1 MKLRI
6 LIVAV
11 VTLLAGSLF
20 AAEVDSVLTSDSTFW
35 TVSVPAESAHLE
47 LTRRNGELRSAI
59 VVPTTD
65 DDAIESDARL
75 AWDRRS
81 NTLFVM
87 WERAAEGVNETKLAA
102 LLDDGTW
109 SEPMVIAADGARR
122 AGLQLVMTSI
132 HEEDADTTFL
142 HAAWWKLSGEDVE
155 VEYALLAFDGGT
167 LLSTDVSTL
176 NATEHSTFAVED
188 TGAPVH
194 PPLAMVR
201 DKDGVEVIF
210 GERDTTAVNRVN
222 LQPNRIEANARMWRP
237 GRSVAGT
244 RTPSSRLASND
255 GKPVQSFAVNGR
267 IVLYTPDAM
276 SRYSIF
282 DNGEWTPV
290 RMIKLDENLT
300 SEHLLQELHR
310 AVETNAP
317 LETTPDSE

>member
-1 MKLRI
+1 MKIRF

-11 VTLLAGSLF
+11 VILLAGSLF
-20 AAEVDSVLTSDSTFW
+20 AAGVDGVLTSDSTFW
-35 TVSVPAESAHLE
+35 TVSVPTESTHLE

-65 DDAIESDARL
+65 DDAMESDARL

-102 LLDDGTW
+102 LRDDGTW
-109 SEPMVIAADGARR
+109 SEPMVIAADGAKR
-122 AGLQLVMTSI
+122 AGLQLVMTSL

-142 HAAWWKLSGEDVE
+142 HAAWWKLSGDDAQ

-176 NATEHSTFAVED
+176 TATEHSTFAAED
-188 TGAPVH
+188 TGAPAH

-201 DKDGVEVIF
+201 DKEGVEVIF

-222 LQPNRIEANARMWRP
+222 LQPNKIEANARMWRP

-255 GKPVQSFAVNGR
+255 GKPVQAFTVNGR
-267 IVLYTPDAM
+267 IVLYTPDAKF
-276 SRYSIF
+276 RYSIF

-317 LETTPDSE
+317 LETAPDSE